1 MNVVSL
7 ASVCVCLHS
16 CSLNCGHGAWCTR
29 GCPSRLSRGPRAEPL
44 EWPEWLE
51 WLECV
56 VRCAELESRAERV
69 AAVAALAARLPGAN
83 RAMLRLVVAHLRAVA
98 ARAERNLMTRANLA
112 VCVAP
117 SLLRAPRESV
127 AAILDLKFYNVLVET
142 LLDHYDQ
149 ILGAPDAAPPHNGLG
164 YVLCIHYAP
173 SR

>member
-1 MNVVSL
+1 M
-7 ASVCVCLHS
+7 C
-16 CSLNCGHGAWCTR
+16 R
-29 GCPSRLSRGPRAEPL
+29 EPPEWP

-51 WLECV
+51 WLECL

-69 AAVAALAARLPGAN
+69 AAVAALAARLPAAN
-83 RAMLRLVVAHLRAVA
+83 RAMLRLVLAHLRAVA

-164 YVLCIHYAP
+164 YVPYILYYAP
-173 SR
+173 AGSRAPGL